1 LIAEVELM
9 RGAVLKEEAWRRAR
23 EANRDAMLGA
33 PYHAAVITDRLAAR
47 TVIALPIASGQ

>member
-1 LIAEVELM
+1 M